1 MAAPVA
7 AGLTYPDLDRFPDDD
22 GKTYELIGGDLFV
35 SPQPVRRHGHV
46 AARVA
51 RRLIEYADRAGGE
64 AYVEPGVY
72 YSARDYVA
80 PDVAYVTAETLAGLD
95 PRHIDATPELLVE
108 VSSPSTRHLDLV
120 RKRALY
126 EEQGVPEYWFV
137 DLDAER
143 IEVYRL
149 EGGRY
154 GHPLLA
160 GRGDTITPP
169 LLPGLAIDVTDVL
182 GAS

>member
-7 AGLTYPDLDRFPDDD
+7 AGLTYPDLERLPDHD
-22 GKTYELIGGDLFV
+22 GRTYELIGGELFV
-35 SPQPVRRHGHV
+35 SPQPVRRHSYV
-46 AARVA
+46 ATRVA
-51 RRLIEYADRAGGE
+51 RRLLEYADRAGGE

-72 YSARDYVA
+72 FSARDYVA

-95 PRHIDATPELLVE
+95 PRHIDATPDLLVE

-126 EEQGVPEYWFV
+126 EEHGVPEYWFV

-143 IEVYRL
+143 VEVYRL
-149 EGGRY
+149 ESGRY
-154 GHPLLA
+154 GNPLLA
-160 GRGDTITPP
+160 GHGDTLRPP
-169 LLPGLAIDVTDVL
+169 HLPDLALGVTDLL
-182 GAS
+182 GP